1 MLEKIWNTIKEAL
14 PYIVVILLVFS
25 VVDSCNINRR
35 FDKQLDTIDGYIG
48 SLEQSI
54 QSVNS
59 KLREQKS
66 TIDTIRENQSRVEQS
81 IDELTTLTG
90 ESTRILKELSESESN
105 VDGDAGAIYS
115 SIQQL
120 ESIISTTLA
129 GIEAE
134 GIQ

>member
-14 PYIVVILLVFS
+14 PYVIVILLVFS

-35 FDKQLDTIDGYIG
+35 FDKQLDAIDGYIG

-54 QSVNS
+54 QSVDAGLGRQESAIAELTNG
-59 KLREQKS
+59 
-66 TIDTIRENQSRVEQS
+66 QSRLEQS
-81 IDELTTLTG
+81 IDGITDTVT
-90 ESTRILKELSESESN
+90 ESARILDQLSSIESG
-105 VDGDAGAIYS
+105 VDGDAGAIYAS
-115 SIQQL
+115 LQQL
-120 ESIISTTLA
+120 ESILSTTLA

>member
-14 PYIVVILLVFS
+14 PYIIVILLVFS

-54 QSVNS
+54 QSVDAGLGRQESAIAELTNC
-59 KLREQKS
+59 
-66 TIDTIRENQSRVEQS
+66 QSRLEQS
-81 IDELTTLTG
+81 IDGIADTVT
-90 ESTRILKELSESESN
+90 ESARILDQLSSIESG
-105 VDGDAGAIYS
+105 VDGDAGAIYAS
-115 SIQQL
+115 LQQL
-120 ESIISTTLA
+120 ESILSTTLA

>member
-35 FDKQLDTIDGYIG
+35 FDKQLDAIDGYIG

-54 QSVNS
+54 QSVDS
-59 KLREQKS
+59 GLREQKS

-81 IDELTTLTG
+81 IDELATLTG

>member
-14 PYIVVILLVFS
+14 PYIIVILLVFS

-35 FDKQLDTIDGYIG
+35 FDKQLDAIDGYIG

-54 QSVNS
+54 QSVDS
-59 KLREQKS
+59 GLREQKS

-81 IDELTTLTG
+81 IDELATLTG

-115 SIQQL
+115 SIRQL

>member
-35 FDKQLDTIDGYIG
+35 FDKQLDAIDGYIG

-54 QSVNS
+54 QSVDAG
-59 KLREQKS
+59 LREQKS

-105 VDGDAGAIYS
+105 IDGDAGAIYS

>member
-35 FDKQLDTIDGYIG
+35 FDKQLDAIDGYIG

-54 QSVNS
+54 QSVNTG
-59 KLREQKS
+59 LREQKS

>member
-35 FDKQLDTIDGYIG
+35 FDKQLDAIDGYIG

-54 QSVNS
+54 QSVGAG
-59 KLREQKS
+59 LREQKS

-81 IDELTTLTG
+81 IDELAALTG

>member
-1 MLEKIWNTIKEAL
+1 MLEKLWNTIKEAL

-35 FDKQLDTIDGYIG
+35 FDKQLDAIDGYIG

-54 QSVNS
+54 QHVGVGL
-59 KLREQKS
+59 KQQES
-66 TIDTIRENQSRVEQS
+66 TINTIRENQSRIEQS
-81 IDELTTLTG
+81 INDLTTLTG

-105 VDGDAGAIYS
+105 VDGDAGAIYAS
-115 SIQQL
+115 LQQL
-120 ESIISTTLA
+120 ESILSTTLA

>member
-25 VVDSCNINRR
+25 VVDRCNINRR
-35 FDKQLDTIDGYIG
+35 FDKQLDAIDGYIG

-54 QSVNS
+54 QSVDS
-59 KLREQKS
+59 GLREQKS

-81 IDELTTLTG
+81 IDELATLTG

-120 ESIISTTLA
+120 ESILSTTLA

>member
-35 FDKQLDTIDGYIG
+35 FDKQLDAIDGYIG

-54 QSVNS
+54 QSVDNG
-59 KLREQKS
+59 LREQKS

-81 IDELTTLTG
+81 IDKLAALTG

>member
-35 FDKQLDTIDGYIG
+35 FDKQLDAIDGYIG

-54 QSVNS
+54 QSVDS
-59 KLREQKS
+59 GLREQKS
-66 TIDTIRENQSRVEQS
+66 TIDSIRENQSRVEQS

>member
-14 PYIVVILLVFS
+14 PYIIVILLVFS

-35 FDKQLDTIDGYIG
+35 FDKQLDAIDGYIG
-48 SLEQSI
+48 SLEQS
-54 QSVNS
+54 
-59 KLREQKS
+59 
-66 TIDTIRENQSRVEQS
+66 IRENQSRVEQS
-81 IDELTTLTG
+81 IDKLAALTG